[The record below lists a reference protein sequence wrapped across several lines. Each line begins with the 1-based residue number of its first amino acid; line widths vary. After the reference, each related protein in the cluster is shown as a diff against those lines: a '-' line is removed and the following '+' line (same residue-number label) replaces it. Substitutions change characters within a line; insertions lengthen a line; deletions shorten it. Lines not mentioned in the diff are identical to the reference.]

1 MPKIQ
6 ERFVK
11 LFIGNRTTLTWPSTV
26 TYRLLTGCSNLD
38 SFPWIS
44 APLYKGSPPILTPSH
59 NWIQRLLSL
68 EGSGIVTVGMRVT
81 VFRGHAN
88 KGAQSNPEFVSHYA
102 VLYNSW
108 RRNLYCPGSL
118 QVIKFKHQKPGGN
131 NMVAFNPEFHYI
143 WDQGENRCCKVL
155 PPPECRSHVISQFH
169 FVSRILPFCK
179 TRLQFLGSLH
189 AEAYSRRWVQ
199 VWTRSNVIAINHHPE
214 YLDLFLAS

>member
-1 MPKIQ
+1 MDLGPPVQGVTTYTNPISQLDPKIAVPW
-6 ERFVK
+6 RVR
-11 LFIGNRTTLTWPSTV
+11 NRDC
-26 TYRLLTGCSNLD
+26 RDAGHG
-38 SFPWIS
+38 FPWARKQRS
-44 APLYKGSPPILTPSH
+44 AIH
-59 NWIQRLLSL
+59 
-68 EGSGIVTVGMRVT
+68 
-81 VFRGHAN
+81 
-88 KGAQSNPEFVSHYA
+88 PEFVSHYV

-108 RRNLYCPGSL
+108 RRNLYCPRSL
-118 QVIKFKHQKPGGN
+118 QVIKFKHKKPGGN
-131 NMVAFNPEFHYI
+131 NMVAFNPEFPSI

-155 PPPECRSHVISQFH
+155 PPPGCRSHVISQFH